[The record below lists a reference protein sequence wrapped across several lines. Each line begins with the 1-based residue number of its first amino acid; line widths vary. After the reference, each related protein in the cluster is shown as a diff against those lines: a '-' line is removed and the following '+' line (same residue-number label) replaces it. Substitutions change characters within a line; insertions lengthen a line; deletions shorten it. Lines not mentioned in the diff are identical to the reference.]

1 MRYKFN
7 ECARIR
13 DNLKEVTGQPVDCLV
28 DDLNKAISQLSR
40 DEKNL
45 IKYKFVKDYD
55 LEHISAL
62 YETDVKTI
70 ATKLNE
76 SMIKLLD
83 NLVKAGSVIACNN
96 VVTPETNISKL
107 GLLNRT
113 YHALTRAGIET
124 VGELSKLSAK
134 ELLKK
139 KMLGKQ
145 GVNDVINTLA
155 KYNFELQ
162 SDYTIAIKQTPSNN
176 QKIDTKVIRLKV
188 NKDRL
193 KEGPVTFTFD
203 YDGSSEYTI
212 L

>member
-45 IKYKFVKDYD
+45 IKYKFVKGYD
-55 LEHISAL
+55 LEFISAL
-62 YETDVKTI
+62 CETDVNTT
-70 ATKLNE
+70 AVKLDE
-76 SMIKLLD
+76 SMKKLLD
-83 NLVKAGSVIACNN
+83 NLIKAGNVITENN

-124 VGELSKLSAK
+124 VGELNKLSAK

-145 GVNDVINTLA
+145 GVNDVINTFA
-155 KYNFELQ
+155 KYNLELQ
-162 SDYTIAIKQTPSNN
+162 SDYIAIKQTPSNN